1 MNVSDGFQSALM
13 GVRTGM
19 QSMQNHA
26 ENIASASFS
35 EDSNLPSLVESLA
48 GLKENQLQVMAS
60 MQVIQ
65 SLDDVI
71 GTLLDVEA

>member
-1 MNVSDGFQSALM
+1 MNVTNGFQSALM
-13 GVRTGM
+13 GVRAGM

-26 ENIASASFS
+26 ENIASTSFAQGEKS
-35 EDSNLPSLVESLA
+35 SSLVESLV
-48 GLKENQLQVMAS
+48 GLKQDQLQVMAS

-71 GTLLDVEA
+71 GTLLDVKA

>member
-13 GVRTGM
+13 GVRAG
-19 QSMQNHA
+19 MQNHA
-26 ENIASASFS
+26 ENIASTSFTQGEKS
-35 EDSNLPSLVESLA
+35 SSLLESLV
-48 GLKENQLQVMAS
+48 GLKQDQLQVMAS

-71 GTLLDVEA
+71 GTLLDVKA

>member
-1 MNVSDGFQSALM
+1 MNVTDGFQSALM
-13 GVRTGM
+13 GVRAGM

-26 ENIASASFS
+26 ESIAGTSFAQDEKS
-35 EDSNLPSLVESLA
+35 PSMVESLV
-48 GLKENQLQVMAS
+48 GLKQDRLQVMAS

-71 GTLLDVEA
+71 GTLLNVKA

>member
-1 MNVSDGFQSALM
+1 MNVTDGFQSALM

-19 QSMQNHA
+19 ESMQNHA
-26 ENIASASFS
+26 ENIASTSVAQGEKS
-35 EDSNLPSLVESLA
+35 PSLTESLV
-48 GLKENQLQVMAS
+48 GLKEDRLQVMAS
-60 MQVIQ
+60 MQVIE

>member
-13 GVRTGM
+13 GVRAGM

-26 ENIASASFS
+26 ENIASSSFAQS
-35 EDSNLPSLVESLA
+35 EKSPSMVESLV
-48 GLKENQLQVMAS
+48 GLKQNQLQVMAS
-60 MQVIQ
+60 MQVIK

-71 GTLLDVEA
+71 GTLLDVKA